1 MHKPGVPCPMD
12 GYSFAV
18 GYQTGLLNRELQ
30 PPDAVDRYSFTL
42 GSSKV
47 RLSGRNTKQGNR
59 SHPLLWQG
67 SQGAAG
73 APVGNSGLQ
82 IGPWRVP
89 PLSAGVNDAGKQ
101 GHDPRSDVGAG
112 AVAEFTD
119 DDPVA

>member
-1 MHKPGVPCPMD
+1 MLRRAEWLMI
-12 GYSFAV
+12 
-18 GYQTGLLNRELQ
+18 
-30 PPDAVDRYSFTL
+30 
-42 GSSKV
+42 
-47 RLSGRNTKQGNR
+47 QGNR

-119 DDPVA
+119 DDPVASRAFCFVVGER